1 MMTKEEFFTTITG
14 FGVIKGVECSNFFV
28 IFKVSCIIS
37 HFKAFV
43 ARPSKCNHWWN
54 ID

>member
-1 MMTKEEFFTTITG
+1 MMTKEEFFTTIIG
-14 FGVIKGVECSNFFV
+14 FGVIKGVECSNSFV
-28 IFKVSCIIS
+28 LCIIS